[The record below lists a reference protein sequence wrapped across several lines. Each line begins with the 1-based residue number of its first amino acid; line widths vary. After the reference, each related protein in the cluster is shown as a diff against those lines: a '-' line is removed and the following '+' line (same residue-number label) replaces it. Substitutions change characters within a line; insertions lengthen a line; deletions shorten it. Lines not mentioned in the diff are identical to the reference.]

1 MLDLIIIGAGISG
14 LRAAARAQAL
24 GLDYRVLE
32 ARDRIG
38 GRAFGEAGLDLGP
51 SWVWPVFQPR
61 INTLIEALGLRA
73 FAQQET
79 GALRYETAEGVQT
92 IDFPKR
98 YADAVRIDG
107 GPGAL
112 ARHMAETLDARRISL
127 NAEIVGADFKEGAQV
142 RLADGRTLAARQ
154 VIIAVPPR
162 LVLTWSIT
170 PGISDRL
177 RSALSRWPTWMAA
190 HAKISL
196 RYGAPFWREAGLSGS
211 AISQAGPL
219 MEVVDHSDDAAGR
232 FALFGFYGW
241 PAGVRRRKAESLQ
254 AETIAQLER
263 LFGPQAAVPDAIALK
278 DWAQDRFTAVPED
291 SPGPREHP
299 PYAEP
304 ALREAWFD
312 GRLVFAGAEAAAE
325 HGGLIEG
332 ALLAADVAVN
342 RIAQARA

>member
-1 MLDLIIIGAGISG
+1 MLDLIIVGAGISG

-32 ARDRIG
+32 ARDRVG
-38 GRAFGEAGLDLGP
+38 GRAFGEDGLDLGP
-51 SWVWPVFQPR
+51 SWVWPAFQPR
-61 INTLIEALGLRA
+61 INALIETLSLRA
-73 FAQQET
+73 FAQPES
-79 GALRYETAEGVQT
+79 GALRYETAGGVQT
-92 IDFPKR
+92 IDFPER
-98 YADAVRIDG
+98 YADAVRIEG

-112 ARHMAETLDARRISL
+112 ARHMAAILGAERIVLGAEVVAL
-127 NAEIVGADFKEGAQV
+127 NVTGDAQV
-142 RLADGRTLAARQ
+142 RLADGRTVTARH

-162 LVLTWSIT
+162 LVLTWSIS
-170 PGISDRL
+170 PGVSDRL
-177 RSALSRWPTWMAA
+177 REALSRWPTWMAA

-211 AISQAGPL
+211 AVSQEGPL
-219 MEVVDHSDDAAGR
+219 MEVVDHSDEAAGR

-263 LFGPQAAVPDAIALK
+263 LFGPSAAVPDAIALK

-299 PYAEP
+299 PYGEL

-332 ALLAADVAVN
+332 ALLAADAAVE